1 MVTRARAVSPPNMV
15 GPMCGSSRSGK
26 AIGDP
31 GRDTGWLTCVAA
43 DKGAIDCARSART
56 LIGILCS
63 STRALDGYPASMTD
77 ESDHHRQY
85 AAELER
91 IGISEEAS
99 RYFGVGGSF
108 ADAIE
113 ELRA

>member
-1 MVTRARAVSPPNMV
+1 
-15 GPMCGSSRSGK
+15 
-26 AIGDP
+26 
-31 GRDTGWLTCVAA
+31 
-43 DKGAIDCARSART
+43 
-56 LIGILCS
+56 
-63 STRALDGYPASMTD
+63 MTD
-77 ESDHHRQY
+77 ESELHRQY

-113 ELRA
+113 ELRSFPTDLGTDGFFRMIHGVDFATWRRNLEAAMASDPDAI